1 MKTEQVHRRFGSQ
14 FVAEQ
19 RHRYGKRPPENRML
33 SYDLAVLDEYEP
45 WRIWLDEQLDLLPEA
60 AAAAFAA
67 NLWRDQNFWPDIIEL
82 AVGAAL
88 RRRGFSVEFERRWG
102 R

>member
-1 MKTEQVHRRFGSQ
+1 MTTEQALRRFGPQ

-45 WRIWLDEQLDLLPEA
+45 WRIWLDEQLGLLPEA
-60 AAAAFAA
+60 AAETFAA
-67 NLWRDQNFWPDIIEL
+67 NLRPVTRTRWPP
-82 AVGAAL
+82 VP
-88 RRRGFSVEFERRWG
+88 WG
-102 R
+102 GVLGPGGSP

>member
-1 MKTEQVHRRFGSQ
+1 MNTEQSLRRFGPQ

-45 WRIWLDEQLDLLPEA
+45 WRIWLDEQLALLPEA
-60 AAAAFAA
+60 PICRLTCCACLHASRTRRWRTSWAFTT
-67 NLWRDQNFWPDIIEL
+67 PI
-82 AVGAAL
+82 L
-88 RRRGFSVEFERRWG
+88 RRRS
-102 R
+102 